1 LILALFSFSKKYFI
15 NILHR
20 TILTLVVWPHI
31 LNVFDGNKRFL
42 IFSRILAL
50 FLSVEMKSLNTYIIK
65 KSH

>member
-1 LILALFSFSKKYFI
+1 
-15 NILHR
+15 LHR

-31 LNVFDGNKRFL
+31 LDVFDGNKRFL
-42 IFSRILAL
+42 IFSKILAL